1 MVEREFDMGYNLQ
14 CYSVKR
20 EEKVLGV
27 DVYLATPDEES
38 VRQGTANPIEDIG
51 YSRFVMTLVDKT
63 KGKTVYPFGNIP
75 ASEISY
81 IKSIKDLA
89 LQQKILG
96 AIAPAAPTDGGQNR
110 PAGTYTATFQFGR
123 NRGKTVADVLQD
135 PAGGLQALQK
145 EREFLLEKVSRFPNN
160 QLLIDDI
167 DRIAREVQSGTFQP
181 QDKSAVP
188 ASSGARQITIYE
200 QNYKFLNSRKDQ
212 EGRPLVYAIRMTFDQ
227 SMKYS
232 WEVSIRNGYAPVHK
246 TAKGGANI
254 QASEIVGITQSSMKM
269 TDVEFC
275 SLIDK
280 MYDCYRDFCTC
291 TFRQQYALAKAM
303 ADEARS
309 RAARQSPDA
318 GRIDPPPYNQQRAPQ
333 SSTGALRR
341 DQASNQSW
349 IDGCGTAGGRP
360 YGNTA

>member
-1 MVEREFDMGYNLQ
+1 MSYNLQ

-27 DVYLATPDEES
+27 DVYLATPDEEA
-38 VRQGTANPIEDIG
+38 VRRGTANPIEDIG

-63 KGKTVYPFGNIP
+63 KGKAVYPFGNIP

-89 LQQKILG
+89 LQQKVLG
-96 AIAPAAPTDGGQNR
+96 ATALATSTADRRNLS
-110 PAGTYTATFQFGR
+110 ADAYTATFQFGR
-123 NRGKTVADVLQD
+123 NRGKTVADILQD

-145 EREFLLEKVSRFPNN
+145 EREFLLEKVGQFPKN

-167 DRIAREVQSGTFQP
+167 DRIVREVQSGTFQP
-181 QDKSAVP
+181 QEAKSTMP
-188 ASSGARQITIYE
+188 SSPGARQITIYE
-200 QNYKFLNSRKDQ
+200 QNYKFLNSRKDA

-246 TAKGGANI
+246 TAKGGSNI

-309 RAARQSPDA
+309 RATRQSSDA
-318 GRIDPPPYNQQRAPQ
+318 GQIDSPPYNQQRGPQ
-333 SSTGALRR
+333 NSAGAFRR
-341 DQASNQSW
+341 DDRVASQSW
-349 IDGCGTAGGRP
+349 MNSSGTTGRRP

>member
-1 MVEREFDMGYNLQ
+1 MGYNLQ

-27 DVYLATPDEES
+27 DVYLTTPNEDA

-89 LQQKILG
+89 LQQKVLG
-96 AIAPAAPTDGGQNR
+96 SLAQTPSTDIGHNR
-110 PAGTYTATFQFGR
+110 PAGAYTATFQFGR
-123 NRGKTVADVLQD
+123 NRGKTVVDILQD

-145 EREFLLEKVSRFPNN
+145 EREFLLEKVNQFPKN

-167 DRIAREVQSGTFQP
+167 DRITNEVKNGTFRP
-181 QDKSAVP
+181 QDVGKSAP
-188 ASSGARQITIYE
+188 ASPGTRQITIYE

-212 EGRPLVYAIRMTFDQ
+212 EGRPLVYAIKMTFDQ

-303 ADEARS
+303 ADADKERG
-309 RAARQSPDA
+309 RAARNTPDA
-318 GRIDPPPYNQQRAPQ
+318 GQEDLPTYGRQCAAQR
-333 SSTGALRR
+333 GAEAWRNGE
-341 DQASNQSW
+341 QTAGQSW
-349 IDGCGTAGGRP
+349 MNGRGSVGRRA
-360 YGNTA
+360 YENTA